1 MTTIN
6 VDAELSSVVDEESR
20 DSPVTVTT
28 EKASYIFK
36 DPNFVVEMRL
46 SLYLLW
52 SVIFFLKIISERFT
66 YCSCLK

>member
-1 MTTIN
+1 MSVIRKAWCLQVFSCISFYVLLLTFLQGDSLTTVN

-36 DPNFVVEMRL
+36 DPNFVV
-46 SLYLLW
+46 
-52 SVIFFLKIISERFT
+52 
-66 YCSCLK
+66 